1 MVLEKKKKLIILA
14 CCGLFVLYT
23 VIAAR
28 PVPVETI
35 LVKNWLSS
43 LESDYPIQLQGKAGE
58 TASGYPV
65 PFELGTRFGYI
76 GADGRFLINKNKRN
90 YVSMSPER
98 WSEYGRIPRSIEI
111 RNPADELLQ
120 TIEDPSGYPQFLD
133 GRVFLVGK
141 ERTSIS
147 AFDENSKMLWNH
159 DYGSTLTCLD
169 AAAGFVLSGSLDGAV
184 EFVDSSGNLVFPVY
198 YPGGSRVSVIA
209 GCALSRDASR
219 FAIISGIDDQRFL
232 LLERFEESYK
242 VIYHEFLTDGFRR
255 PVHIS
260 FIDNDGKIAF
270 ERKEGLGIY
279 DIKLRKSYTIPL
291 DGEIIDIDDTGNE
304 RLLFLI
310 TGQSETA
317 KRLVVIRLPYTIIM
331 EAPFKSGTEFLGRDG
346 RRLYVGG
353 GTAVSSF
360 NIERK

>member
-1 MVLEKKKKLIILA
+1 VTLEKKKKLIILG

-23 VIAAR
+23 IIAAR
-28 PVPVETI
+28 PVPLETI

-43 LESDYPIQLQGKAGE
+43 LESDYPIQLQDKAEE
-58 TASGYPV
+58 TAVENPV

-76 GADGRFLINKNKRN
+76 GADGRFLINKNKRGS
-90 YVSMSPER
+90 VSMSPER
-98 WSEYGRIPRSIEI
+98 WSEYERIPQSIEVK
-111 RNPADELLQ
+111 NPADALLQ
-120 TIEDPSGYPQFLD
+120 TIEEPAGYPWFLD
-133 GRVFLVGK
+133 GRIFLVGK

-147 AFDENSKMLWNH
+147 AFDEHSKLLWNH

-184 EFVDSSGNLVFPVY
+184 EFIDASGNLIFPVY
-198 YPGGSRVSVIA
+198 YPGGSRLSVIA

-232 LLERFEESYK
+232 LLERFDESYK

-255 PVHIS
+255 PVYIS
-260 FIDNDGKIAF
+260 FIDNDSKIAF
-270 ERKEGLGIY
+270 EREEGLGIY

-291 DGEIIDIDDTGNE
+291 DGEIVDMDDTGSD

-310 TGQSETA
+310 TSQSETA
-317 KRLVVIRLPYTIIM
+317 RRLVVVRLPHTIIM
-331 EAPFKSGTEFLGRDG
+331 EAPFKSGTEFLSRNG

-353 GTAVSSF
+353 GMAISSF
-360 NIERK
+360 NIEKK